1 MEGSFFCVFN
11 GARVFLSLHILMV
24 CFMHEG
30 CPYGVEGKITSHS
43 LTVSSLLQGCPYGVE
58 GKITSHSL
66 PVSSLLPSPSCSP
79 STSKAS
85 SRKSTLEVVHNYGPC
100 SPLFEDLNP
109 LNHTKVLLQDVSRV
123 KWIQSQSSNGSDGL
137 KASPTASLPA
147 KSGITM
153 GTGNYVVTIGLGTPK
168 KDLTLEFDTGSR
180 LTWTQCEPCAGSCYT
195 QSEPIFNPSQSSSYA
210 NVSCNTTSCSQLGRS
225 GCSGS
230 TCLYAIQYGDQS
242 YTIGFFATEKL
253 TLTPTEAIDNFE
265 FGCGQNNQGLF
276 GRTAGLMGLSN
287 DNISIV
293 EQTAAKYG
301 KYFSYC
307 LPSSPSST
315 GHLTFG
321 KDGGAV
327 SSVSFTPLSTVPQSS
342 QFYGISIQGI
352 AVGGNRLSILST
364 VFSSGGA
371 IIDSGT
377 VISRLPPTAYSALR
391 TAFRSAM
398 ANYTMAPA
406 LRILDTC
413 YDFSKESTITV
424 PLITFSFAGGVDADL
439 DPNGIF
445 FIVNASQVCLAF
457 APNRADSNLGIYGN
471 TQQKTFEVV
480 YDVAGGKLGFGSNG
494 CS

>member
-11 GARVFLSLHILMV
+11 GARLFLSLHILMV
-24 CFMHEG
+24 CFIHEG

-43 LTVSSLLQGCPYGVE
+43 LS
-58 GKITSHSL
+58 
-66 PVSSLLPSPSCSP
+66 VSSLLPSPSCSP
-79 STSKAS
+79 STSK
-85 SRKSTLEVVHNYGPC
+85 
-100 SPLFEDLNP
+100 
-109 LNHTKVLLQDVSRV
+109 VLLQDESRV

-137 KASPTASLPA
+137 KASAAASLPA
-147 KSGITM
+147 KSGITI

-168 KDLTLEFDTGSR
+168 KDLTLAFDTGSNITSIS
-180 LTWTQCEPCAGSCYT
+180 TWTQCKPCAGSCYT
-195 QSEPIFNPSQSSSYA
+195 LSEPIFNPSKSSSYA
-210 NVSCNTTSCSQLGRS
+210 NISCTATSCSQLGIS
-225 GCSGS
+225 GCSAS
-230 TCLYAIQYGDQS
+230 TCLYGIQYADKS
-242 YTIGFFATEKL
+242 YSVGFFATEKL
-253 TLTPTEAIDNFE
+253 TITPKEVIDKFE
-265 FGCGQNNQGLF
+265 FGRGQNNRGLF
-276 GRTAGLMGLSN
+276 GKTARYMGLSN
-287 DNISIV
+287 DKISFV

-321 KDGGAV
+321 KDGRAV
-327 SSVSFTPLSTVPQSS
+327 SSVSFTPLSTVRQSS

-352 AVGGNRLSILST
+352 AVGGKRLSIPST

-377 VISRLPPTAYSALR
+377 VISRLPPTAYGALT
-391 TAFRSAM
+391 TAFRNAM
-398 ANYTMAPA
+398 KNYTMAPA
-406 LRILDTC
+406 LPLLDTC

-445 FIVNASQVCLAF
+445 FIVNASEVCLAF
-457 APNRADSNLGIYGN
+457 APNQADSNLTIYGN

-480 YDVAGGKLGFGSNG
+480 YDVAGGKLGFSSNG

>member
-85 SRKSTLEVVHNYGPC
+85 SGKSTLEVVHKHGPC
-100 SPLFEDLNP
+100 SPLVQDPNP
-109 LNHTKVLLQDVSRV
+109 LNHTKVLLQDESRV

-137 KASPTASLPA
+137 KASATASLPA
-147 KSGITM
+147 KSGITI

-168 KDLTLEFDTGSR
+168 KDLTLVFDTGSDI
-180 LTWTQCEPCAGSCYT
+180 TWTQCEPCTGSCYT

-210 NVSCNTTSCSQLGRS
+210 NISCTATSCSQLGSS

-230 TCLYAIQYGDQS
+230 TCPYSIGYKDGS
-242 YTIGFFATEKL
+242 YSIGIFATEKL
-253 TLTPTEAIDNFE
+253 TITPMEVIGNFE
-265 FGCGQNNQGLF
+265 FGCGQNNSLLDK
-276 GRTAGLMGLSN
+276 TAGLMGLSN
-287 DNISIV
+287 DKISFV
-293 EQTAAKYG
+293 GQTAAKYG

-327 SSVSFTPLSTVPQSS
+327 SSVSFTPLSTVRQSS

-352 AVGGNRLSILST
+352 AVGGNRLSIPST
-364 VFSSGGA
+364 VFSRGGA

-377 VISRLPPTAYSALR
+377 VISRLPPTAYGALR

-406 LRILDTC
+406 FHMFDTC
-413 YDFSKESTITV
+413 YDFSKESRITV

-439 DPNGIF
+439 DHNGIV
-445 FIVNASQVCLAF
+445 FIASTSQVCLAF
-457 APNRADSNLGIYGN
+457 APNQADGNLTIYGN

-480 YDVAGGKLGFGSNG
+480 YDVAGGKLGFRSNG